1 MRRNNSKTLKLDMV
15 NLIFFFFQIALN
27 EVTYKSNSSSYSCCL
42 TWVSLRK
49 VLEETG
55 QFYIKVSLFFFLNQK
70 GPITEKKKV

>member
-55 QFYIKVSLFFFLNQK
+55 QFYIKVSLFFFFFKSRRANN
-70 GPITEKKKV
+70 